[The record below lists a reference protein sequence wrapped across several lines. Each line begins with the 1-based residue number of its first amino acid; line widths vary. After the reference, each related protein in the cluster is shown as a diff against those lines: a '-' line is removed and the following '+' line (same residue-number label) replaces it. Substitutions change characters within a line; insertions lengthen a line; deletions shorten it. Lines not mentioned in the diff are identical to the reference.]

1 MQSDLTIFAF
11 EDNMVRVHHD
21 ENGNPWFVAKDV
33 CRVLELENVTKA
45 LYGLDEDEKITL
57 TNSKGNPRAGIPHEI
72 NAISESGLY
81 SLVFRSHKPAARVFS
96 RWVRSEVLPTLRKS
110 GTYRLPGEHKA
121 LPGKAVL
128 ALDDLPPDV
137 LGMNRKLRERCLSY
151 SLQMARLTGLGGV
164 DELRDSFIACCRMF
178 MNDPDA
184 RCEDFYHVARFVRE
198 TCERGPFKT
207 GTQKFWLAFKLWAP
221 EALGTEAAEFIT
233 MKRLAMELQKVPG
246 LRGIRR
252 NPVILFSG
260 IRLRAEWRK
269 KISGKN
275 AAVDSQS

>member
-1 MQSDLTIFAF
+1 MPSSLTPFAF
-11 EDNMVRVHHD
+11 GEHLVRSITD

-128 ALDDLPPDV
+128 ALDDLPADV
-137 LGMNRKLRERCLSY
+137 LDLNRKLRARCLFY
-151 SLQMARLTGLGGV
+151 ALQMARLTGQDSPEALRETFISCCRLVSGARELPCADA
-164 DELRDSFIACCRMF
+164 DEL
-178 MNDPDA
+178 
-184 RCEDFYHVARFVRE
+184 ARFLAE
-198 TCERGPFKT
+198 TCERDESFRT
-207 GTQKFWLAFKLWAP
+207 GTQKLWLAFRLWAP
-221 EALGTEAAEFIT
+221 EALGTDGKDLIGLKTFAVRMRKLSGARVIRD
-233 MKRLAMELQKVPG
+233 KPSLLLGG
-246 LRGIRR
+246 LRL
-252 NPVILFSG
+252 NE
-260 IRLRAEWRK
+260 AWRK
-269 KISGKN
+269 RIS
-275 AAVDSQS
+275 DQ

>member
-1 MQSDLTIFAF
+1 MPSSLTPFAF
-11 EDNMVRVHHD
+11 GEHLVRSITD
-21 ENGNPWFVAKDV
+21 ENGDPWFVAKDV
-33 CRVLELENVTKA
+33 ALALDYQWNGFKNVQHIPNEWRRVESVSTHSRGEQETWLLSEQG
-45 LYGLDEDEKITL
+45 LYFFLGRSDK
-57 TNSKGNPRAGIPHEI
+57 PRALPFQKWLAG
-72 NAISESGLY
+72 
-81 SLVFRSHKPAARVFS
+81 
-96 RWVRSEVLPTLRKS
+96 EVLPTLRKS
-110 GTYRLPGEHKA
+110 GTYTLPGEHKA

-137 LGMNRKLRERCLSY
+137 LDMNRKLRERCLSY
-151 SLQMARLTGLGGV
+151 SLQMARLTGLGGE
-164 DELRDSFIACCRMF
+164 DELRESFIACCRMF
-178 MNDPDA
+178 MNDLDA
-184 RCEDFYHVARFVRE
+184 PCEDFYHVARFVRE
-198 TCERGPFKT
+198 TCERGPFET

-221 EALGTEAAEFIT
+221 EVLGTEAAEFIT

-246 LRGIRR
+246 LRVIRR